1 MYIIIISTLIII
13 ATHAAMGFVLYN
25 MIKIEREMRILKK
38 DIIRLYGGIKNN

>member
-25 MIKIEREMRILKK
+25 MIKTVRIKEL
-38 DIIRLYGGIKNN
+38 